1 MLRSVL
7 LSETIDILT
16 ASTLPKPA
24 MSRQPLSLPCCHLLL
39 PWLLAGILLVGG
51 CDSRP
56 PTRPDVTGK
65 PPASGQGTTS
75 GTQIRPSQ
83 PASSAPQ
90 PASSGRNTKGSKPD
104 EGTLVLPSDPPASDD
119 TFAPS
124 SLAPEAVPSR
134 TSAQDKASAPQ
145 AIDDATALRVLKSNH
160 CASCHQ
166 PERKV
171 VGPAFRDIGRR
182 HAGQPDAGRQLAASI
197 LGGSSRNW
205 RPEPMPPQPHVN
217 DRDLKIIVDWIL
229 QQH

>member
-1 MLRSVL
+1 
-7 LSETIDILT
+7 
-16 ASTLPKPA
+16 
-24 MSRQPLSLPCCHLLL
+24 MSRQPLPLPCRHLLF
-39 PWLLAGILLVGG
+39 PWLMAVVLLGG
-51 CDSRP
+51 CVSQP
-56 PTRPDVTGK
+56 PTPPAGTGK
-65 PPASGQGTTS
+65 PPASGQVVRPDTRIATAQSATS
-75 GTQIRPSQ
+75 ETRSVSTGQ
-83 PASSAPQ
+83 AEE
-90 PASSGRNTKGSKPD
+90 GGKPD
-104 EGTLVLPSDPPASDD
+104 EGTLVLPSDPPASDTPVSSSAAPD
-119 TFAPS
+119 TGP
-124 SLAPEAVPSR
+124 PR
-134 TSAQDKASAPQ
+134 TQAQAQASAPQ

-205 RPEPMPPQPHVN
+205 GPVPMPPQPHVN

>member
-1 MLRSVL
+1 
-7 LSETIDILT
+7 
-16 ASTLPKPA
+16 
-24 MSRQPLSLPCCHLLL
+24 MSRQPLSLPCRHLLF
-39 PWLLAGILLVGG
+39 PWLMAVVLLGG
-51 CDSRP
+51 CDSQP
-56 PTRPDVTGK
+56 PAPPAGTGK
-65 PPASGQGTTS
+65 PPGSGQVTRPGTRIATAQSATS
-75 GTQIRPSQ
+75 ETRSVSTGQ
-83 PASSAPQ
+83 AEE
-90 PASSGRNTKGSKPD
+90 GGKPD
-104 EGTLVLPSDPPASDD
+104 EGTLVLPSDPPASDTPVSSSAAPD
-119 TFAPS
+119 TGP
-124 SLAPEAVPSR
+124 PR
-134 TSAQDKASAPQ
+134 TQAQAQASAPQ

-205 RPEPMPPQPHVN
+205 GPVPMPPQQHVN

>member
-1 MLRSVL
+1 
-7 LSETIDILT
+7 
-16 ASTLPKPA
+16 
-24 MSRQPLSLPCCHLLL
+24 MSRQPLPLPCRHLLF
-39 PWLLAGILLVGG
+39 PWLMAVVLLGG
-51 CDSRP
+51 CDSQP
-56 PTRPDVTGK
+56 PTPPAGTGK
-65 PPASGQGTTS
+65 PPGSGQVVRPDTRIATAQSATS
-75 GTQIRPSQ
+75 ETRSVSTGQ
-83 PASSAPQ
+83 AEE
-90 PASSGRNTKGSKPD
+90 GGKPD
-104 EGTLVLPSDPPASDD
+104 EGTLVLPSDPPASDTPVSSSAAPD
-119 TFAPS
+119 TGP
-124 SLAPEAVPSR
+124 PR
-134 TSAQDKASAPQ
+134 TQAQAQASAPQ

-205 RPEPMPPQPHVN
+205 GPVPMPPQPHVN

>member
-1 MLRSVL
+1 
-7 LSETIDILT
+7 
-16 ASTLPKPA
+16 
-24 MSRQPLSLPCCHLLL
+24 MSRQPLSLPYRHLLF
-39 PWLLAGILLVGG
+39 PWLMAVVLLGG
-51 CDSRP
+51 CDSQP
-56 PTRPDVTGK
+56 PAPPAGTGK
-65 PPASGQGTTS
+65 PPGSGQVTRPGTRIATAQSATS
-75 GTQIRPSQ
+75 ETRSVSTGQ
-83 PASSAPQ
+83 AEE
-90 PASSGRNTKGSKPD
+90 GGKPD
-104 EGTLVLPSDPPASDD
+104 EGTLVLPSDPPASDTPVSSSAAPD
-119 TFAPS
+119 TGP
-124 SLAPEAVPSR
+124 PR
-134 TSAQDKASAPQ
+134 TQAQAQASAPQ

-205 RPEPMPPQPHVN
+205 GPVPMPPQPHVN

>member
-1 MLRSVL
+1 
-7 LSETIDILT
+7 
-16 ASTLPKPA
+16 
-24 MSRQPLSLPCCHLLL
+24 MSRQPLPLPCRHLLF
-39 PWLLAGILLVGG
+39 PWLMAVVLLGG
-51 CDSRP
+51 CDSQP
-56 PTRPDVTGK
+56 PTPPAGTGK
-65 PPASGQGTTS
+65 PPGSGQVV
-75 GTQIRPSQ
+75 RPDTRIATAQSA
-83 PASSAPQ
+83 ASETRSVSTGQAEE
-90 PASSGRNTKGSKPD
+90 GGKPD
-104 EGTLVLPSDPPASDD
+104 EGTLVLPSDPPASDTPVSSSAAPD
-119 TFAPS
+119 TGP
-124 SLAPEAVPSR
+124 PR
-134 TSAQDKASAPQ
+134 TQAQAQASAPQ

-205 RPEPMPPQPHVN
+205 GPVPMPPQPHVN

>member
-1 MLRSVL
+1 
-7 LSETIDILT
+7 
-16 ASTLPKPA
+16 
-24 MSRQPLSLPCCHLLL
+24 MSRQPLPLPCRHLLF
-39 PWLLAGILLVGG
+39 PWLMAVVLLGG
-51 CDSRP
+51 CDSQP
-56 PTRPDVTGK
+56 PTLPAGTGK
-65 PPASGQGTTS
+65 PPGSGQVVRPDTRIATAQSATS
-75 GTQIRPSQ
+75 ETRSVSTGQ
-83 PASSAPQ
+83 AEE
-90 PASSGRNTKGSKPD
+90 GGKPD
-104 EGTLVLPSDPPASDD
+104 EGTLVLPSDPPASDTPVSSSAAPD
-119 TFAPS
+119 TGP
-124 SLAPEAVPSR
+124 PR
-134 TSAQDKASAPQ
+134 TQAQAQASAPQ

-205 RPEPMPPQPHVN
+205 GPVPMPPQPHVN

>member
-16 ASTLPKPA
+16 ASTLPRPA

-39 PWLLAGILLVGG
+39 PWLLAGILLIGG

-104 EGTLVLPSDPPASDD
+104 EGTLVLPSDPPVSDTPASSSA
-119 TFAPS
+119 APDA
-124 SLAPEAVPSR
+124 APFR
-134 TSAQDKASAPQ
+134 TQPPDRTSAPQ
-145 AIDDATALRVLKSNH
+145 AIDDATALRVLKSNY
-160 CASCHQ
+160 CMSCHQ

-197 LGGSSRNW
+197 LRGGSRNW
-205 RPEPMPPQPHVN
+205 GPVPMPPQPHVN

-229 QQH
+229 QQR

>member
-1 MLRSVL
+1 
-7 LSETIDILT
+7 
-16 ASTLPKPA
+16 
-24 MSRQPLSLPCCHLLL
+24 MSRQPLPLPCRHLLF
-39 PWLLAGILLVGG
+39 PWLMAVVLLGG
-51 CDSRP
+51 CDSQP
-56 PTRPDVTGK
+56 PAPPAGTGK
-65 PPASGQGTTS
+65 PPGSGQVVRPDTRIATAQSATS
-75 GTQIRPSQ
+75 ETRSVSTGQ
-83 PASSAPQ
+83 
-90 PASSGRNTKGSKPD
+90 GEEGGKPD
-104 EGTLVLPSDPPASDD
+104 EGTLVLPSDPPASDTPVSSSAAPD
-119 TFAPS
+119 TGP
-124 SLAPEAVPSR
+124 PR
-134 TSAQDKASAPQ
+134 TQAQAQASAPQ

-205 RPEPMPPQPHVN
+205 GPVPMPPQPHVN

>member
-1 MLRSVL
+1 
-7 LSETIDILT
+7 
-16 ASTLPKPA
+16 
-24 MSRQPLSLPCCHLLL
+24 MSRQPLPLPCRHLLF
-39 PWLLAGILLVGG
+39 PWLMAVVLLGG
-51 CDSRP
+51 CDSQP
-56 PTRPDVTGK
+56 PTPPAGTGK
-65 PPASGQGTTS
+65 PPGSGQVVRPDTRIATAQSATS
-75 GTQIRPSQ
+75 ETRSVSTGQ
-83 PASSAPQ
+83 AEE
-90 PASSGRNTKGSKPD
+90 GGKPD
-104 EGTLVLPSDPPASDD
+104 EGTLVLPSDPPVPE
-119 TFAPS
+119 TPAPS
-124 SLAPEAVPSR
+124 SATPDTGPSR
-134 TSAQDKASAPQ
+134 PQTQNHESVSQ

-205 RPEPMPPQPHVN
+205 GPVPMPPQPHVN

>member
-1 MLRSVL
+1 
-7 LSETIDILT
+7 
-16 ASTLPKPA
+16 
-24 MSRQPLSLPCCHLLL
+24 MSRQPLSLPCRRLLF
-39 PWLLAGILLVGG
+39 PWLMAVVLLGG
-51 CDSRP
+51 CDSQPPAP
-56 PTRPDVTGK
+56 PTGTGK
-65 PPASGQGTTS
+65 PPASGQVARPDTRIATAQSATS
-75 GTQIRPSQ
+75 ETRSVSTDQAEEG
-83 PASSAPQ
+83 
-90 PASSGRNTKGSKPD
+90 GKPD
-104 EGTLVLPSDPPASDD
+104 EGTLVLPSDPPVSDTPASSSA
-119 TFAPS
+119 APDA
-124 SLAPEAVPSR
+124 APFR
-134 TSAQDKASAPQ
+134 TQPPDRTSAPQ

-205 RPEPMPPQPHVN
+205 GPVPMPPQPHVN

>member
-1 MLRSVL
+1 
-7 LSETIDILT
+7 
-16 ASTLPKPA
+16 
-24 MSRQPLSLPCCHLLL
+24 MSRQPLSLPCRHLLL
-39 PWLLAGILLVGG
+39 PWLMAVVLLGG
-51 CDSRP
+51 CDSQP
-56 PTRPDVTGK
+56 PAPPAGTGK
-65 PPASGQGTTS
+65 PPASGQVAKPGIRIATAQSATS
-75 GTQIRPSQ
+75 ETRSVSTGQ
-83 PASSAPQ
+83 AEE
-90 PASSGRNTKGSKPD
+90 GGKPD
-104 EGTLVLPSDPPASDD
+104 EGTLVLPSDPPASDTPVSSSAAPD
-119 TFAPS
+119 TGP
-124 SLAPEAVPSR
+124 PR
-134 TSAQDKASAPQ
+134 TQAQAQASAPQ

-205 RPEPMPPQPHVN
+205 GPVPMPPQPHVN

>member
-1 MLRSVL
+1 
-7 LSETIDILT
+7 
-16 ASTLPKPA
+16 
-24 MSRQPLSLPCCHLLL
+24 MSRQPLSLPCRRLLF
-39 PWLLAGILLVGG
+39 PWLMTVVLLGG
-51 CDSRP
+51 CDSQP
-56 PTRPDVTGK
+56 PTPPAGTGK
-65 PPASGQGTTS
+65 PPGSGQVVRPDTRIATAQSATS
-75 GTQIRPSQ
+75 ETRSVSTGQ
-83 PASSAPQ
+83 AEE
-90 PASSGRNTKGSKPD
+90 GGKPD
-104 EGTLVLPSDPPASDD
+104 EGTLVLPSDPPASDTPVSSSAAPD
-119 TFAPS
+119 TGP
-124 SLAPEAVPSR
+124 PR
-134 TSAQDKASAPQ
+134 TQAQAQASAPQ

-205 RPEPMPPQPHVN
+205 GPVPMPPQPHVN

>member
-1 MLRSVL
+1 
-7 LSETIDILT
+7 
-16 ASTLPKPA
+16 
-24 MSRQPLSLPCCHLLL
+24 MSRQPLPLPCRHLLF
-39 PWLLAGILLVGG
+39 PWLMAVVLLGG
-51 CDSRP
+51 CDSQP
-56 PTRPDVTGK
+56 PAPPAGTGK
-65 PPASGQGTTS
+65 PPGSGQVVRPDTRIATAQSATS
-75 GTQIRPSQ
+75 ETRSV
-83 PASSAPQ
+83 STDH
-90 PASSGRNTKGSKPD
+90 TKEGGKPD
-104 EGTLVLPSDPPASDD
+104 EGTLVLPSDPPASDTPVSSSAAPD
-119 TFAPS
+119 TGP
-124 SLAPEAVPSR
+124 PR
-134 TSAQDKASAPQ
+134 TQAQAQASAPQ

-205 RPEPMPPQPHVN
+205 GPVPMPPQPHVN